1 MRDILSQIRVVIVVE
16 NLYSFKQD
24 LDKHGTVLC
33 FSGIITQEVL
43 ATFAEVVETKL
54 QEGFAHMTVARN
66 IFAVFVE
73 LTQNIMSYSSDS
85 TAVAEGRRE
94 SPGIIIIGYHA
105 DKGKFFIKSGNSIRA
120 DQQEKI
126 SSRIDS
132 VKNLSSEDLKVA
144 YKEARKSGKNSHE
157 RGGGL
162 GFIEI
167 QRKCS
172 EPLEYRFDKI
182 DDKTMFFNL
191 VATI

>member
-1 MRDILSQIRVVIVVE
+1 MVE

-33 FSGIITQEVL
+33 FSGVITQEVL
-43 ATFAEVVETKL
+43 ATFGDLIEMKL
-54 QEGFAHMTVARN
+54 QDGFPQMTIARN

-73 LTQNIMSYSSDS
+73 LTQNMMSYSSDS
-85 TAVAEGRRE
+85 TTTDEGRRS
-94 SPGIIIIGYHA
+94 SPGIIIIGFDV
-105 DKGKFFIKSGNSIRA
+105 DKNKFFVKSGNSVKAEAKERVS
-120 DQQEKI
+120 Q
-126 SSRIDS
+126 RIDAI
-132 VKNLSSEDLKVA
+132 KNLNQDELKAV
-144 YKEARKSGKNSHE
+144 YKEARKSGRNSHE

-172 EPLEYRFDKI
+172 EPVEYRFDKI
-182 DDKTMFFNL
+182 DDDTLFFNF